1 MNSFLKNIY
10 NSIKKD
16 EDDESF
22 IVIFEDMIDKYEE
35 IDKINPLQDS
45 NRDTILQN
53 IWNKRAIRYP
63 VDVF

>member
-1 MNSFLKNIY
+1 
-10 NSIKKD
+10 
-16 EDDESF
+16 
-22 IVIFEDMIDKYEE
+22 MIDKYEE

>member
-1 MNSFLKNIY
+1 
-10 NSIKKD
+10 
-16 EDDESF
+16 
-22 IVIFEDMIDKYEE
+22 MIDKYEE

-63 VDVF
+63 VDVFQYIMTENSRSRLLEQTNLHEKCIQRGL